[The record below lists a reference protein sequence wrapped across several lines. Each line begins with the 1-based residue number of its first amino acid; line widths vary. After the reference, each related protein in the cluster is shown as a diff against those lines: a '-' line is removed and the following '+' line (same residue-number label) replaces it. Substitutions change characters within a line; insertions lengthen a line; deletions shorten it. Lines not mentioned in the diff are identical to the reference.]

1 MEYLE
6 GEDDGSGE
14 DANVLGAVA
23 RALVRQPARGPGG
36 RKIYSR
42 PPLSV
47 KGIAQPNESELRAS
61 MGFGAVTWAV
71 ADGAAKT
78 SIVEPQEAF
87 RGERLVI
94 DVSIPATITNL
105 PIVLLRRAD
114 IGTQPQTPST
124 EFGSPAAMFRP
135 DCTYSQLEWQ
145 VCPAGTKIQLT
156 MEISAAPT
164 GAGIVT
170 AAMGVYGQWIR

>member
-1 MEYLE
+1 MDYVE
-6 GEDDGSGE
+6 GDDDISGDE
-14 DANVLGAVA
+14 AANVLGAVA
-23 RALVRQPARGPGG
+23 RSLVRGSGG
-36 RKIYSR
+36 RKIFKR
-42 PPLSV
+42 PPLSASA
-47 KGIAQPNESELRAS
+47 IAQPNDAMLRAP

-94 DVSIPATITNL
+94 DVSIPTTITNL

-164 GAGIVT
+164 GAGIIT